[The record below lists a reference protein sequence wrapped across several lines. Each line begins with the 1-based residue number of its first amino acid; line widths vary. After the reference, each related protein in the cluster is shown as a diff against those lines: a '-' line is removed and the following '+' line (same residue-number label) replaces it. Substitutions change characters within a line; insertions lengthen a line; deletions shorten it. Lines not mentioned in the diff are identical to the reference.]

1 MEPQKKHCL
10 YFLLTLMI
18 LPIYSSTALGGKS
31 GGGVLVGGWQPI
43 KNITEPHVKEIGEYA
58 VEEYNK
64 ESKSQLKFVSV
75 VKGETQVVAGT
86 NYRLILATKDG
97 ALAKNYQA
105 VVWEKSRNDVKA
117 VEAFCGA
124 WVLMEEAADTEM
136 RNLRHSPSILYL
148 GKLN

>member
-1 MEPQKKHCL
+1 
-10 YFLLTLMI
+10 MI

-105 VVWEKSRNDVKA
+105 VVWKSELMYQTSSVGLENKFNKA
-117 VEAFCGA
+117 GNV
-124 WVLMEEAADTEM
+124 
-136 RNLRHSPSILYL
+136 
-148 GKLN
+148 

>member
-18 LPIYSSTALGGKS
+18 LPIYASTALGGKR
-31 GGGVLVGGWQPI
+31 GVLVGGWQPI

-105 VVWEKSRNDVKA
+105 VVWEKVWEHFRNLTSFTPVKA
-117 VEAFCGA
+117 
-124 WVLMEEAADTEM
+124 
-136 RNLRHSPSILYL
+136 
-148 GKLN
+148 

>member
-10 YFLLTLMI
+10 YFLLTLTI
-18 LPIYSSTALGGKS
+18 LPIYASTALGGKR

-75 VKGETQVVAGT
+75 VKGETQLVTGT

-105 VVWEKSRNDVKA
+105 VVWEKVWEHFRNLTSFTPVKA
-117 VEAFCGA
+117 
-124 WVLMEEAADTEM
+124 
-136 RNLRHSPSILYL
+136 
-148 GKLN
+148 

>member
-1 MEPQKKHCL
+1 MEPQKKHCF
-10 YFLLTLMI
+10 YFLLTLTI
-18 LPIYSSTALGGKS
+18 LPIYASTALGGKRG

-86 NYRLILATKDG
+86 NYRLILATKNG

-105 VVWEKSRNDVKA
+105 VVWEKVWEHFRNLTSFTTVKA
-117 VEAFCGA
+117 
-124 WVLMEEAADTEM
+124 
-136 RNLRHSPSILYL
+136 
-148 GKLN
+148 

>member
-18 LPIYSSTALGGKS
+18 LPIYASTALGGKR

-75 VKGETQVVAGT
+75 VKGETQLVTGT

-105 VVWEKSRNDVKA
+105 VVWEKTW
-117 VEAFCGA
+117 EHF
-124 WVLMEEAADTEM
+124 
-136 RNLRHSPSILYL
+136 RNLTSFTPV
-148 GKLN
+148 NA